1 MLGQWM
7 KDRWKQRSLL
17 FKTLFHLSRY
27 DFRFPRYPHVKK
39 RIIFNRLLFPSLSHI
54 RTLQELSLI
63 YLRNLIKIR
72 ETLNRY
78 NFEDNNPRSMGER
91 SLETGNLAL

>member
-1 MLGQWM
+1 M
-7 KDRWKQRSLL
+7 
-17 FKTLFHLSRY
+17 LFHLSRY
-27 DFRFPRYPHVKK
+27 DFRFPRYLRVKK

-72 ETLNRY
+72 KTLNRY

-91 SLETGNLAL
+91 SLERGILAL